1 MRCES
6 RATLIA
12 RGPIIDRPFHPG
24 SGLLLP
30 PSSDATPR
38 GRSRGR
44 EDGASSHLTARPPAR
59 VADTIKADGDLA
71 ESPLIPATDIS
82 TMAITGEMNAL
93 YYSAVSA
100 ERRWMRARS

>member
-1 MRCES
+1 MRES
-6 RATLIA
+6 
-12 RGPIIDRPFHPG
+12 GDSDRTG
-24 SGLLLP
+24 SDHSLAVSSRLWPAPAAL
-30 PSSDATPR
+30 SDATPR

-44 EDGASSHLTARPPAR
+44 EDGASSHLPARPPAR

-100 ERRWMRARS
+100 ARRWLRAHS

>member
-1 MRCES
+1 VRCES

-12 RGPIIDRPFHPG
+12 RGPIIDWPFHPG

-38 GRSRGR
+38 GRFRGQR
-44 EDGASSHLTARPPAR
+44 HLATPRPAAR
-59 VADTIKADGDLA
+59 VADMIKADGDLA
-71 ESPLIPATDIS
+71 ESPLIPATHLS

-100 ERRWMRARS
+100 ERR